1 MLLKI
6 KKFLSSDDVS
16 LKVNEK
22 LTIEDEEFLKETH
35 LDKNILLTGEIL
47 KIDDSLTFSGKIEY
61 LVKAQCARCLEEFD
75 KKIETKFSAGLVQN
89 EDMESDEIQMLVTDG
104 MIRMDEIVKQLIYLS
119 MPMKSLCRDDCKGIC
134 PNCGVNLNEE
144 ICQCESR
151 LTDPRFD
158 KLKDLLK

>member
-22 LTIEDEEFLKETH
+22 LTIEDEEFLKETR

-75 KKIETKFSAGLVQN
+75 KKIETKFS
-89 EDMESDEIQMLVTDG
+89 T
-104 MIRMDEIVKQLIYLS
+104 
-119 MPMKSLCRDDCKGIC
+119 
-134 PNCGVNLNEE
+134 
-144 ICQCESR
+144 
-151 LTDPRFD
+151 T
-158 KLKDLLK
+158 LLLFRN